1 MQCSYIQTRP
11 SRNLESK
18 RSDIGHFFYFILL
31 HVQQNLSSGRLSASY
46 QWSIYHAQILRDRVD
61 ENQLPKIQ
69 LSRAVSHSRLFE
81 CVCPVA
87 RNYFQER
94 DLCLKVSSLVIE
106 SFTHAECR
114 KVKGRR
120 TTLVFASFKAM
131 CTRTARPCMHG
142 MFLIQR
148 PCIHY
153 FL

>member
-1 MQCSYIQTRP
+1 MQCSPISRP
-11 SRNLESK
+11 GLRGTLK
-18 RSDIGHFFYFILL
+18 AKDHTLDIYFILL
-31 HVQQNLSSGRLSASY
+31 HVQQNLSSGRLSTSY
-46 QWSIYHAQILRDRVD
+46 QWPICHAQILRDRVD
-61 ENQLPKIQ
+61 ENELPKNQ

-94 DLCLKVSSLVIE
+94 DLCFKVSSLVID

-120 TTLVFASFKAM
+120 TTLLFASFKAM
-131 CTRTARPCMHG
+131 CTRTARPCMRG

-148 PCIHY
+148 LCIHY